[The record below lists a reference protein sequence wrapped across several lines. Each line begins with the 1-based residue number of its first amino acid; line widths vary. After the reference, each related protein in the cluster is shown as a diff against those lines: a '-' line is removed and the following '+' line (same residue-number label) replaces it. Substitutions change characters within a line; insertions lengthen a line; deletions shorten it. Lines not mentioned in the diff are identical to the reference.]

1 MLSQQEGCSL
11 GNLVAGACALGGRG
25 INHALIA
32 LTIGIELIV
41 SQRGNDD
48 TRADGV
54 DTGTTF
60 LPTCSCGALCLQM
73 VHALGNHVGK
83 A

>member
-1 MLSQQEGCSL
+1 MLSQQEGCCL
-11 GNLVAGACALGGRG
+11 GNLIARTSASGCRG

-60 LPTCSCGALCLQM
+60 LPTWKNTVTMFAI
-73 VHALGNHVGK
+73 GK
-83 A
+83 VTTER